1 MDENIKVTDGEN
13 TVLQD
18 SAPKKKKRGKVRFII
33 LTILLLILIACIGL
47 VGFVVY
53 SYKFHTPDTQVNE
66 PPPFATDGLLETQ
79 ETTAPA
85 PETDVQT
92 EPVETEPV
100 DPSLLPK
107 SEQKIYN
114 FLLIGQ
120 DRVALNTDVII
131 IINFNTST
139 KKINVLQLPRDTYI
153 ELSTYSGKLNGVYA
167 QYFLNSN
174 RDIKQG
180 ARKLADTL
188 EQNLCIKIH
197 NVIHINLNG
206 VQKIVDAVGGVDV
219 NLPKSL
225 SYTDERTGQKVTLPA
240 GMQHLDGY
248 MAEQFIRHRSTY
260 LQADIGRIDA
270 QKIFMSGL
278 LQKVKSSFNIS
289 TIASLADVVFEN
301 LTTDVSLADGIFFA
315 KELLQV
321 DMNNINFMSMV
332 GKNANSNPNGGGLS
346 LYVMVRKNMCEMID
360 KYFNI
365 YDFAITDAIFDANRV
380 FTSTKRYPH
389 LNQHYTNPNVDT
401 NDPYTAGGINDNSI
415 YIPHV

>member
-1 MDENIKVTDGEN
+1 MDKPA
-13 TVLQD
+13 
-18 SAPKKKKRGKVRFII
+18 SKGKSFLKQATILAAAGLIVRFFGFLYRPP
-33 LTILLLILIACIGL
+33 LTALLGDGGNGI
-47 VGFVVY
+47 Y
-53 SYKFHTPDTQVNE
+53 SAGYQ
-66 PPPFATDGLLETQ
+66 
-79 ETTAPA
+79 
-85 PETDVQT
+85 
-92 EPVETEPV
+92 
-100 DPSLLPK
+100 
-107 SEQKIYN
+107 IYN

-180 ARKLADTL
+180 ARKFADTL

-225 SYTDERTGQKVTLPA
+225 SYTDTRTGQKVNLPA

-278 LQKVKSSFNIS
+278 LQKVKSSFSIS